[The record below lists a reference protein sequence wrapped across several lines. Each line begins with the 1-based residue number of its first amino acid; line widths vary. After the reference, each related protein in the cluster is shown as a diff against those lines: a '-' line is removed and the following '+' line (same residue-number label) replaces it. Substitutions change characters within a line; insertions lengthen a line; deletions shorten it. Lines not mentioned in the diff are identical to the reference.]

1 MEAQTSDEDLDYL
14 KWELNETK
22 TLQPGTMK
30 LLRGIVQMPFKD
42 RKNPERYDHGG
53 GGADSDSGPGETEM
67 SQMGSTRNKNK
78 IRPSMLAS
86 RRVGMSATELEKM
99 KGLSREDQQRKMNAL
114 AHEFSFFGVK
124 NEKLNK
130 KK

>member
-1 MEAQTSDEDLDYL
+1 MEETSSDEDFDYL

-22 TLQPGTMK
+22 TLKPETMK
-30 LLRGIVQMPFKD
+30 LLRGVVQMPFKD
-42 RKNPERYDHGG
+42 RKNPDRYDHGHNEADDYQPNETDTELSIVG
-53 GGADSDSGPGETEM
+53 GP
-67 SQMGSTRNKNK
+67 KNK
-78 IRPSMLAS
+78 VRPSMLAS
-86 RRVGMSATELEKM
+86 RRIGMSINELDKM

-124 NEKLNK
+124 QEKVDK

>member
-67 SQMGSTRNKNK
+67 S
-78 IRPSMLAS
+78 
-86 RRVGMSATELEKM
+86 
-99 KGLSREDQQRKMNAL
+99 
-114 AHEFSFFGVK
+114 
-124 NEKLNK
+124 
-130 KK
+130 